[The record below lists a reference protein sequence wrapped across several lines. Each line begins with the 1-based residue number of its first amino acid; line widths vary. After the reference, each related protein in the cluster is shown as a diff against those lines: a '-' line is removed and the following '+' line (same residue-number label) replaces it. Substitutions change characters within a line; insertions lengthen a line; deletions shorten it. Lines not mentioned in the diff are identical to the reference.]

1 MGTIYLLVKQ
11 YKNSVYDYNTQNIF
25 FTCWNYCCN
34 IVGLY
39 SYHLFS
45 FFPSKFNSLQQVL
58 SLRMIF
64 SQNFDIFIN
73 VILIPCSTAWF
84 VTSTVLINSF
94 ISLYPSF
101 KCHSVKGKF
110 SHTLSKFKMSKMK
123 WDSLLTKST
132 SWVLVAVYLYF
143 SIFHRDQKFS

>member
-1 MGTIYLLVKQ
+1 MTTTLKIYFLHVEIIIVTLLDCAVIIFFHFFLVNSTVCNKFCCSVWSLVK
-11 YKNSVYDYNTQNIF
+11 IL
-25 FTCWNYCCN
+25 
-34 IVGLY
+34 IY
-39 SYHLFS
+39 S
-45 FFPSKFNSLQQVL
+45 
-58 SLRMIF
+58 
-64 SQNFDIFIN
+64 D
-73 VILIPCSTAWF
+73 VILIPRSAAWF
-84 VTSTVLINSF
+84 VTSTVLTNSF